1 MNSNPQVGTGQQAG
15 PPLYGRQ
22 WSLEVSTTDGQQV
35 IAPITGGTFSPET
48 LRITFDVHTPC
59 FQNAYWYADIVIYN
73 LSKIG
78 SDIIIKAAPNVQ
90 AGMIVTLKAGYV
102 GGQGQYD
109 VIWVGP
115 IFQATFLRENVTDY
129 KLTLHC
135 VLGLLQAIS
144 GEIQSTVYS
153 GMDQSEIVSAMIEQ
167 LGLELQTE
175 LPAKLSNK
183 TLPRDKVVID
193 PVAALN
199 DIAKDNKLVWFLSQ
213 RNLTPGKTGIYFG
226 DVSADI
232 PTTAAYTYTP
242 NIPGSSGGGLLGT
255 PVQTQFGIDFSVLL
269 DPRIR
274 AQIPWQVVEVKEV
287 VIQQNLIQPQQSQ
300 MQYKLATDGQYVVV
314 DIHHRGDS
322 RGNIWQTDLTTCVVV
337 GNVLLSLI
345 GGS

>member
-22 WSLEVSTTDGQQV
+22 WSLEVSTTDVQQV

-90 AGMIVTLKAGYV
+90 TGMIVTLKAGYV

-115 IFQATFLRENVTDY
+115 VFQPTFLRENVTDY

-135 VLGLLQAIS
+135 ILALLPAIS

-153 GMDQSEIVSAMIEQ
+153 GMNQSEIVSAMIEQ

-213 RNLTPGKTGIYFG
+213 RNLTPGNTGIYFG

-242 NIPGSSGGGLLGT
+242 TTGLLDT
-255 PVQTQFGIDFSVLL
+255 PVQTPFGIDFSVLL

-287 VIQQNLIQPQQSQ
+287 VIQQNLVQPQQSQ
-300 MQYKLATDGQYVVV
+300 IQRPLASDGQYVVF

-322 RGNIWQTDLTTCVVV
+322 RGAIWQTDLTTYSVV
-337 GNVLLSLI
+337 GDILLSVI